1 MDLFRASEL
10 GNTTFLVSD
19 PESGEA
25 VAIDPLRDV
34 GQYLDRAEQ
43 LDVRIKQ
50 SLETHVH
57 NDFVS
62 GSLELR
68 AEVGAGI
75 CAAEDSGLE
84 FGFDPLRE
92 DSEVSLGRWR
102 LRARHTPGH
111 TPNHLSY
118 LLRGP
123 DGRDAAIFSGGALMA
138 GAIARTDL
146 FGPHLATHLALE
158 AFRTLHVLLRD
169 VPDDVAVYP
178 THGAGSFCAAGASGA
193 ATTTMGRERRT
204 NPYLITTELMPFI
217 ARALHQGPYPAY
229 YKDMNA
235 LNRRGANLIG
245 RSLPPLK
252 DLSADLTDHH
262 RKLGAAVVD
271 VRSGRKYDRGH
282 IPGSYSIGLEGP
294 FGPWV
299 GWVIERGRPIVL
311 VGGTRKQHEEA
322 HLQLLRIGFDSVA
335 GQLDGGMD
343 AWTASG
349 RELATFETAEVADLA
364 SWILSAEPMTVV
376 DARDEDEWVHGH
388 VPGALRMPVPDV
400 SHHAH
405 EIPRDA
411 PVAVHCGVGYRA
423 AIAASLLEQ
432 AGLHRIIHV
441 IGPYSD
447 WDRLHLAATIPG

>member
-1 MDLFRASEL
+1 MDLFRATEL

-19 PESGEA
+19 PEAGEA

-34 GQYLDRAEQ
+34 GQYLDRAVQ
-43 LDVRIKQ
+43 LDVRITH

-92 DSEVSLGRWR
+92 GSEVSVGRWR
-102 LRARHTPGH
+102 LRARRTPGH

-123 DGRDAAIFSGGALMA
+123 DGREAAIFSGGALMV

-158 AFRTLHVLLRD
+158 AFRTLHVLLRNL
-169 VPDDVAVYP
+169 PDDVAVYP

-193 ATTTMGRERRT
+193 ATTTMGQERRT
-204 NPYLITTELMPFI
+204 NPYLMTTELMPFI

-235 LNRRGANLIG
+235 LNRRGASLIG

-252 DLSADLTDHH
+252 DLSPDLSDYH

-299 GWVIERGRPIVL
+299 GWVVERGRPIVL
-311 VGGTRKQHEEA
+311 VGGTPKQHEEA
-322 HLQLLRIGFDSVA
+322 HRQLIRIGFDSVV
-335 GQLDGGMD
+335 GQLDGGID

-364 SWILSAEPMTVV
+364 SWILSAQPMTVV
-376 DARDEDEWVHGH
+376 DARNEDEWVHGH
-388 VPGALRMPVPDV
+388 VPGAVRMPVPDI

-405 EIPRDA
+405 EIPREA

-432 AGLHRIIHV
+432 AGLRRIIHV